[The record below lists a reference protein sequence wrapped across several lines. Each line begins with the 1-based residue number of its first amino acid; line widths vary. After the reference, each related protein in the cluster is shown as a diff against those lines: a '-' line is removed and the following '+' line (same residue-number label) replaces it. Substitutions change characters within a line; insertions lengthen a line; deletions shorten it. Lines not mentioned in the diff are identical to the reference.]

1 MRPELVR
8 ATELLQS
15 NDSASINEAIGL
27 LQHTV
32 YSFSMKVCGHP
43 EDAEDTTQEVF
54 VRSLPHLSKITEPR
68 ALAVWLYTVARN
80 RCWRMRR
87 KGAHS
92 PAHTVSLNDLMPDES
107 ELSDLLRDSGPTP
120 EAQVSG
126 AEQSQRLQQAVMSI
140 PAQYRLVLV
149 LHDMEDL
156 DTDQIAQVLGIK
168 PGTVRVRLHR
178 ARLHVRRALAATEDR
193 AQPHSAISPTLET
206 RSPKASPAAA
216 RSRECREIFGNL
228 SEYLDGRI
236 ESPAC
241 DQMRKH
247 IEGCR
252 PCVAFIQDLRQAIDR
267 CRETG
272 SHCGPEVG
280 RRLRALLTEEYLR
293 MVGLPGPEKKIG
305 ASVTNFSF
313 MSFFW

>member
-1 MRPELVR
+1 MRQELIR
-8 ATELLQS
+8 ATELLQK
-15 NDSASINEAIGL
+15 NDRASINEAIGL
-27 LQHTV
+27 LQNTV

-92 PAHTVSLNDLMPDES
+92 PTSLLS
-107 ELSDLLRDSGPTP
+107 LSDLQPDASELENLMRDMGPNP
-120 EAQVSG
+120 ETQASST
-126 AEQSQRLQQAVMSI
+126 EQFERLHEAIMGL
-140 PAQYRLVLV
+140 PPQYRLVLV

-156 DTDQIAQVLGIK
+156 DTEQIAQVLGIK
-168 PGTVRVRLHR
+168 TGTLRVRLHR
-178 ARLHVRRALAATEDR
+178 ARLQVRRALAMTEDR
-193 AQPHSAISPTLET
+193 PRLQSTGKPVTDMGPGKKSRATSH
-206 RSPKASPAAA
+206 
-216 RSRECREIFGNL
+216 SRECREIFANL

-236 ESPAC
+236 ETPAC
-241 DQMRKH
+241 DQMRRH

-267 CRETG
+267 CRNAG
-272 SHCGPEVG
+272 SQCDTQVG
-280 RRLRALLTEEYLR
+280 LRLRALLTKEYLR
-293 MVGLPGPEKKIG
+293 MVGLPEPKNN
-305 ASVTNFSF
+305 SLSL
-313 MSFFW
+313 